1 MQSELEKVAWF
12 QYFAL
17 LLIKKKTK
25 FCKQKKIGW
34 FEYFGDSD
42 VVNKLNDPAFTRSR
56 FWTRFFS
63 NDQVHPPY
71 DQGANWLGVF
81 FLTFL
86 MGLLI
91 RYLETL
97 TIQNVFLFLLRTN
110 LWIKEENL
118 WTFPFYG
125 PLNTSYRPTHGCAT
139 ATTLG
144 DWPFF
149 ATCVAKAKVKPSNLF
164 FQTTSGSN
172 ACKFFNI

>member
-1 MQSELEKVAWF
+1 M
-12 QYFAL
+12 
-17 LLIKKKTK
+17 IR
-25 FCKQKKIGW
+25 I
-34 FEYFGDSD
+34 
-42 VVNKLNDPAFTRSR
+42 
-56 FWTRFFS
+56 FWRLWCREQVKWPCFYQVQILDQIFFKWS
-63 NDQVHPPY
+63 GPPY

>member
-1 MQSELEKVAWF
+1 MIRIFWRLWCREQVKWPCFYQVQILDQIF
-12 QYFAL
+12 
-17 LLIKKKTK
+17 
-25 FCKQKKIGW
+25 
-34 FEYFGDSD
+34 FEWS
-42 VVNKLNDPAFTRSR
+42 V
-56 FWTRFFS
+56 
-63 NDQVHPPY
+63 PPY